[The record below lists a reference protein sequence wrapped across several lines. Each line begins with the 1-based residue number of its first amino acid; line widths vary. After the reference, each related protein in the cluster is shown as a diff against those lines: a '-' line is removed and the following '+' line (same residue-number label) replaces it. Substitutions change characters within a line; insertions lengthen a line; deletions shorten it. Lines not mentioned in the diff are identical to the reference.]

1 LSNYLLFLINI
12 RKDNFMSEKKYSK
25 DHEWLELND
34 DIATVG
40 ITNYAQE
47 SLGDIVFIE
56 LPEIGRLVKS
66 GDQIGVV
73 ESVKA
78 ASDLFSPVSG
88 EIIEVN
94 NELQNSPQLLNT
106 DSENTGWYMKIK
118 IDNTDELTNLMNFNQ
133 YKETI

>member
-1 LSNYLLFLINI
+1 
-12 RKDNFMSEKKYSK
+12 MSERKYSK
-25 DHEWLELND
+25 YHEWLELND

-40 ITNYAQE
+40 ITNHAQE

-56 LPEIGRLVKS
+56 LPEIGRLIKS
-66 GDQIGVV
+66 GEQIGVV

-106 DSENTGWYMKIK
+106 DPENTGWYMKIK
-118 IDNTDELTNLMNFNQ
+118 IDNVDELTNLMNFNQ